1 MSCEYTQYVPE
12 ELRGPDPGIPR
23 ESYSFLPSQYN
34 GQLAPRLWRP
44 TDLRGQGFVVVHLDP
59 RNIGDDG
66 TWKDPASGVEF
77 VPGPA
82 PEGDEFSDLT
92 NSAPKVLPSTLYGP
106 NTYER
111 ALYFDQRLKQ
121 FLTNDGFYGK
131 SLFNI
136 NKGKDVLLYAV
147 MKNPYNKIIEY
158 NESCADNPNCGGS
171 GTNPDDP
178 PNLVFQTMQEAF
190 PNWPGTNPYN
200 FNDWPQGSFQSNGR
214 YGALYTAGE
223 DRYSILNNSSGS
235 IGKHWNFSAYYY
247 AYPPGQAFL
256 PGFTD
261 VEFTTKYGENAGSE
275 TMRYSSHVGAV
286 LQDSD
291 GDGIP
296 DFIPTGNGARVE
308 IEVGN
313 IMEFKPHM
321 FGTFLRLSPG
331 YSMYPELNL
340 PNRTTYQDHTI
351 FGLIDGS
358 RGEIN
363 PINKISQEQYG
374 VNVIPNQSNPDGL
387 YVGPDYE
394 VFELNPTH
402 MGKRIIVD
410 AETAGEEIS
419 NFSTLV
425 ISEIIMIKAT
435 TPDTPDP
442 EYPTAYLID
451 DEIVQKV
458 EGYLACRYNI
468 QDQLPQR
475 HPYRKFCPGQEPIR
489 SNPSEVGTTPE
500 TPIERQGFFP
510 LYLTSSAAKR
520 ASPTPGTAR
529 NKQEELDG
537 KIGFHT
543 HVINGITYYMPNGL
557 EELGLQY
564 HGNFNQFE
572 QIRFESDFGIDSLDI
587 PKDSKEYRYA
597 SVLEDS
603 TLSSSDLN
611 FIQEEGIGE
620 LSAIGESFG
629 YAQFYRDSSPLPAGV
644 SRATAPLW
652 NGATPTY
659 PNKFSLFYADG
670 LISDFNSK
678 KPDPLIF
685 ELKENVIKV
694 TFNEVD
700 YITSTRS
707 LGTKDN
713 GFKYKVRLSHKLSSK
728 NNFVLEIPRAKTG
741 KTYVGLKVSQ
751 NEIFQDEDPSLEP
764 INKSI
769 LGTGRIQIMFSEAV
783 YQVADNASEITSFE
797 PVFVIDHINKKIKY
811 LNNLTIANII

>member
-1 MSCEYTQYVPE
+1 
-12 ELRGPDPGIPR
+12 
-23 ESYSFLPSQYN
+23 
-34 GQLAPRLWRP
+34 
-44 TDLRGQGFVVVHLDP
+44 
-59 RNIGDDG
+59 
-66 TWKDPASGVEF
+66 
-77 VPGPA
+77 
-82 PEGDEFSDLT
+82 
-92 NSAPKVLPSTLYGP
+92 
-106 NTYER
+106 
-111 ALYFDQRLKQ
+111 
-121 FLTNDGFYGK
+121 
-131 SLFNI
+131 
-136 NKGKDVLLYAV
+136 

-158 NESCADNPNCGGS
+158 NESCADNPNCGGAGS
-171 GTNPDDP
+171 NPNDP
-178 PNLVFQTMQEAF
+178 PNLVFQTMKEAF

-200 FNDWPQGSFQSNGR
+200 FNDWPQGSSQSNGR

-223 DRYSILNNSSGS
+223 DRYSILHNGESTVGNF
-235 IGKHWNFSAYYY
+235 WNFSGYYY

-261 VEFTTKYGENAGSE
+261 IEFTTRYANGGLDIL
-275 TMRYSSHVGAV
+275 RYSSHVGAV

-291 GDGIP
+291 GDGNPDIIP
-296 DFIPTGNGARVE
+296 SAIGGGAEVE

-313 IMEFKPHM
+313 IMDFKPHM

-331 YSMYPELNL
+331 YFVYPDLNL
-340 PNRTTYQDHTI
+340 PRRTTYQDHTI

-358 RGEIN
+358 RGEVL

-402 MGKRIIVD
+402 MGKRQVLQNPD
-410 AETAGEEIS
+410 VALY
-419 NFSTLV
+419 STLV
-425 ISEIIMIKAT
+425 ISEVIMIKAT

-442 EYPTAYLID
+442 ESPTTYLID

-458 EGYLACRYNI
+458 EGYLACKYNI

-475 HPYRKFCPGQEPIR
+475 HPYRKFCPGQEPVHASSITDA
-489 SNPSEVGTTPE
+489 GITPE
-500 TPIERQGFFP
+500 KPIERQGFFP
-510 LYLTSSAAKR
+510 LYLTSSAAKQ
-520 ASPTPGTAR
+520 ASPTPGVAR
-529 NKQEELDG
+529 NKQEEIDG

-543 HVINGITYYMPNGL
+543 HIVNGITYYMPNGL

-564 HGNFNQFE
+564 HGNFNKFE
-572 QIRFESDFGIDSLDI
+572 QIKFESDFGIDSLDI

-620 LSAIGESFG
+620 LSAIAESLSYTG
-629 YAQFYRDSSPLPAGV
+629 FYRDSSPLPAGV

-678 KPDPLIF
+678 KPDPLTF

-700 YITSTRS
+700 YVTTTRS
-707 LGTKDN
+707 LDSRDN
-713 GFKYKVRLSHKLSSK
+713 GFKYRVSLSHKLSAKS
-728 NNFVLEIPRAKTG
+728 NFVLEIPRAKTG
-741 KTYVGLKVSQ
+741 KTYVGLKVIQ

-769 LGTGRIQIMFSEAV
+769 LGTGRIQIMFSEAM

>member
-1 MSCEYTQYVPE
+1 
-12 ELRGPDPGIPR
+12 
-23 ESYSFLPSQYN
+23 
-34 GQLAPRLWRP
+34 
-44 TDLRGQGFVVVHLDP
+44 
-59 RNIGDDG
+59 
-66 TWKDPASGVEF
+66 
-77 VPGPA
+77 
-82 PEGDEFSDLT
+82 
-92 NSAPKVLPSTLYGP
+92 
-106 NTYER
+106 
-111 ALYFDQRLKQ
+111 
-121 FLTNDGFYGK
+121 
-131 SLFNI
+131 
-136 NKGKDVLLYAV
+136 

-158 NESCADNPNCGGS
+158 NESCADNPNCGGAGS
-171 GTNPDDP
+171 NPNDP
-178 PNLVFQTMQEAF
+178 PNLVFQTMKEAF

-200 FNDWPQGSFQSNGR
+200 FNDWPQGSSQSNGR

-223 DRYSILNNSSGS
+223 DRYSILHNGESTVGNF
-235 IGKHWNFSAYYY
+235 WNFSGYYY

-261 VEFTTKYGENAGSE
+261 IEFTTRYANGGLDIL
-275 TMRYSSHVGAV
+275 RYSSHVGAV

-291 GDGIP
+291 GDGNPDIIP
-296 DFIPTGNGARVE
+296 SAIGGGAEVE

-313 IMEFKPHM
+313 IMDFKPHM

-331 YSMYPELNL
+331 YFVYPDLNL
-340 PNRTTYQDHTI
+340 PRRTTYQDHTI

-358 RGEIN
+358 RGEVL

-402 MGKRIIVD
+402 MGKRQVLQNPD
-410 AETAGEEIS
+410 VALY
-419 NFSTLV
+419 STLV
-425 ISEIIMIKAT
+425 ISEVIMIKAT

-442 EYPTAYLID
+442 ESPTTYLID

-458 EGYLACRYNI
+458 EGYLACKYNI

-475 HPYRKFCPGQEPIR
+475 HPYRKFCPGQEPVQASSITDA
-489 SNPSEVGTTPE
+489 GITPE
-500 TPIERQGFFP
+500 KPIERQGFFP
-510 LYLTSSAAKR
+510 LYLTSSAAKQ
-520 ASPTPGTAR
+520 ASPTPGVAR
-529 NKQEELDG
+529 NKQEEIDG

-543 HVINGITYYMPNGL
+543 HIVNGITYYMPNGL

-564 HGNFNQFE
+564 HGNFNKFE
-572 QIRFESDFGIDSLDI
+572 QIKFESDFGIDSLDI

-620 LSAIGESFG
+620 LSAIAESLSYTG
-629 YAQFYRDSSPLPAGV
+629 FYRDSSPLPAGV

-678 KPDPLIF
+678 KPDPLTF

-700 YITSTRS
+700 YVTTTRS
-707 LGTKDN
+707 LDSRDN
-713 GFKYKVRLSHKLSSK
+713 GFKYRVSLSHKLSAKS
-728 NNFVLEIPRAKTG
+728 NFVLEIPRAKTG
-741 KTYVGLKVSQ
+741 KTYVGLKVIQ

-769 LGTGRIQIMFSEAV
+769 LGTGRIQIMFSEAM

>member
-1 MSCEYTQYVPE
+1 M
-12 ELRGPDPGIPR
+12 I
-23 ESYSFLPSQYN
+23 
-34 GQLAPRLWRP
+34 
-44 TDLRGQGFVVVHLDP
+44 
-59 RNIGDDG
+59 
-66 TWKDPASGVEF
+66 
-77 VPGPA
+77 
-82 PEGDEFSDLT
+82 

-106 NTYER
+106 NTFER

-121 FLTNDGFYGK
+121 FLTSDGFYSR

-136 NKGKDVLLYAV
+136 SKGKDVLLYAV

-158 NESCADNPNCGGS
+158 NESCADNPNCGGAGS
-171 GTNPDDP
+171 NPNDP
-178 PNLVFQTMQEAF
+178 PNLVFQTMKEAF

-200 FNDWPQGSFQSNGR
+200 FNDWPQGSSQSNGR

-223 DRYSILNNSSGS
+223 DRYSILHNGESTVGNF
-235 IGKHWNFSAYYY
+235 WNFSGYYY

-261 VEFTTKYGENAGSE
+261 IEFTTRYANGGLDIL
-275 TMRYSSHVGAV
+275 RYSSHVGAV

-291 GDGIP
+291 GDGNPDIIP
-296 DFIPTGNGARVE
+296 SAIGGGADVE
-308 IEVGN
+308 VEVGN
-313 IMEFKPHM
+313 IMDFKPHM

-331 YSMYPELNL
+331 YFVYPDLNL
-340 PNRTTYQDHTI
+340 PRRTTYQDHTI

-358 RGEIN
+358 RGEVL

-402 MGKRIIVD
+402 MGKRQVLQNPD
-410 AETAGEEIS
+410 VALY
-419 NFSTLV
+419 STLV
-425 ISEIIMIKAT
+425 ISEVIMIKAT

-442 EYPTAYLID
+442 ESPTTYLID

-458 EGYLACRYNI
+458 EGYLACKYNI

-475 HPYRKFCPGQEPIR
+475 HPYRKFCPGQEPVHASSITDA
-489 SNPSEVGTTPE
+489 GITPE
-500 TPIERQGFFP
+500 KPIERQGFFP
-510 LYLTSSAAKR
+510 LYLTSSAAKQ
-520 ASPTPGTAR
+520 ASPTPGVAR
-529 NKQEELDG
+529 NKQEEIDG

-543 HVINGITYYMPNGL
+543 HIVNGITYYMPNGL

-564 HGNFNQFE
+564 HGNFNKFE
-572 QIRFESDFGIDSLDI
+572 QIKFESDFGIDSLDI

-620 LSAIGESFG
+620 LSAIAESLSYTG
-629 YAQFYRDSSPLPAGV
+629 FYRDSSPLPAGV

-678 KPDPLIF
+678 KPDPLTF

-700 YITSTRS
+700 YVTTTRS
-707 LGTKDN
+707 LDSRDN
-713 GFKYKVRLSHKLSSK
+713 GFKYRVSLSHKLSAKS
-728 NNFVLEIPRAKTG
+728 NFVLEIPRAKTG
-741 KTYVGLKVSQ
+741 KTYVGLKVIQ

-769 LGTGRIQIMFSEAV
+769 LGTGRIQIMFSEAM